1 VHEQLNWHVSCSVC
15 DEEAVLTIII
25 EYEGAHA
32 QDTVRPA
39 AAGGLPSVPGMAG
52 RIADLLATGCIKS

>member
-1 VHEQLNWHVSCSVC
+1 MSCSVC

-25 EYEGAHA
+25 QYEGAHA
-32 QDTVRPA
+32 QDTVRAA

-52 RIADLLATGCIKS
+52 RIADLLATGWIKP